1 MPTLQNLL
9 RAGLLGLMLLL
20 AGKSLAVIDVYEFDS
35 EEQRLRYLE
44 FIEEMRCPKCQNQNL
59 SGSDSPIAADLRREI
74 HRLLQEGKSD
84 DQIVEFMVARYGEFI
99 LYEPRMQ
106 SSTYVLWL
114 APIGMLLL
122 GIMVALLISR
132 RKNAPAQQ
140 ADNDDAE
147 KQARLN
153 ALLNTNEQDN

>member
-1 MPTLQNLL
+1 MPTLLNLI
-9 RAGLLGLMLLL
+9 RASLLGLTLLL
-20 AGKSLAVIDVYEFDS
+20 TGHALAVIDVYQFDS

-84 DQIVEFMVARYGEFI
+84 DEIVEFMVARYGEFI

-106 SSTYVLWL
+106 SSTYILWL
-114 APIGMLLL
+114 APIGMLLVGL
-122 GIMVALLISR
+122 VVAILMSR
-132 RKNAPAQQ
+132 RKNTRATV
-140 ADNDDAE
+140 DDVE
-147 KQARLN
+147 KQARLK
-153 ALLNTNEQDN
+153 ALLNANEQDK